1 MSIERAIFR
10 QGVRARSPSPP
21 GAMARGQQSMLLI
34 GIRIACSTIFS
45 AASRARDCG
54 NPANL
59 VALAQIRVD
68 CVPDGTRSSRS
79 WRRLR
84 D

>member
-1 MSIERAIFR
+1 M
-10 QGVRARSPSPP
+10 PSKE
-21 GAMARGQQSMLLI
+21 LLVTWYI
-34 GIRIACSTIFS
+34 CTS
-45 AASRARDCG
+45 AASRPRDCG

-68 CVPDGTRSSRS
+68 RAPDGTRSSRS
-79 WRRLR
+79 WHRLR

>member
-1 MSIERAIFR
+1 MTT
-10 QGVRARSPSPP
+10 
-21 GAMARGQQSMLLI
+21 LLVVVLI
-34 GIRIACSTIFS
+34 IQDNGTAPIPVPVFSTHTENIHS

-68 CVPDGTRSSRS
+68 RAPDGTRSSRS